1 MSISPNVGG
10 LSNHLARI
18 MSGRVYS
25 TARER
30 SKSILSRMGP
40 LWNFARRSEEH
51 MKGMIMPGTLFEE
64 LGFNYIGPIDG
75 HDMNTLVKTLGNM
88 KNLKGPRF
96 LHVVTKKGKGYQP
109 AENDPCTYHGV
120 PPFDIESGMP
130 LKKPASSPD
139 YSSIFGKWLC
149 DMAAADSRL
158 IGITPA
164 MREGSGLVQFSEAYP
179 DRYFDVGIA
188 EQHAVTFAAGLAA
201 DGLKPV
207 VAIYSTFL
215 QRAYDQVIHD
225 VALQNLPVVFAI
237 DRAGLVGADGPTH
250 AGTFD
255 LSYLRCVPNMTIM
268 APSNENECRMM
279 LTTAFQMD
287 APAAVRY
294 PRGVG
299 PGHEIEPGLAALPV
313 GKSETL
319 RVGRKLAILAFGSMV
334 APALEAGNDLNATVI
349 NMRFVK
355 PLDEEKIKELS
366 MTHDLLVTI
375 EENVIKGGAGSA
387 VAEYLATLESDTQ
400 VLHLGLPDKFIE
412 HGDTAE
418 LLADCGLDAAGIQ
431 KTILNVLPEP
441 LAQKQESA

>member
-1 MSISPNVGG
+1 MVMAVCPDSPG
-10 LSNHLARI
+10 LSTVMSSSSKPPMRRI
-18 MSGRVYS
+18 I
-25 TARER
+25 AL
-30 SKSILSRMGP
+30 SI
-40 LWNFARRSEEH
+40 
-51 MKGMIMPGTLFEE
+51 
-64 LGFNYIGPIDG
+64 
-75 HDMNTLVKTLGNM
+75 V
-88 KNLKGPRF
+88 
-96 LHVVTKKGKGYQP
+96 VVT
-109 AENDPCTYHGV
+109 
-120 PPFDIESGMP
+120 
-130 LKKPASSPD
+130 
-139 YSSIFGKWLC
+139 
-149 DMAAADSRL
+149 
-158 IGITPA
+158 
-164 MREGSGLVQFSEAYP
+164 
-179 DRYFDVGIA
+179 
-188 EQHAVTFAAGLAA
+188 
-201 DGLKPV
+201 
-207 VAIYSTFL
+207 
-215 QRAYDQVIHD
+215 
-225 VALQNLPVVFAI
+225 
-237 DRAGLVGADGPTH
+237 AGLVGADGPTH

-279 LTTAFQMD
+279 LTTAFQLE

-299 PGHEIEPGLAALPV
+299 PGHEIEPGLDALPI

-319 RVGRKLAILAFGSMV
+319 RVGHKLAILAFGSMV
-334 APALEAGNDLNATVI
+334 TPALEAGDDLNATVI

-400 VLHLGLPDKFIE
+400 MLHLGLPDKFIE